1 MKTAFGSLLLS
12 TSAISSALA
21 WKDQCVGFKAH
32 SVDNIRNITSLYYA
46 AGSLVNLT
54 SLYTPLSTS
63 SLPAF
68 CRVQFTVVTNPA
80 TDKTAQAELWLP
92 DGWNK
97 RVIGY
102 GNGGWSGG
110 LPYTGIGPDGVA
122 QGYASY
128 GTDTGQYKGKSPQSA
143 AHASSFLS
151 GHQSSSRN
159 GSWGLGN
166 DDAIVDHAYRALHLT
181 TVASK
186 FLTMEYYGQNYTK
199 SYYSG
204 CSTGGRQGL
213 KAMTMFPEDYDGVV
227 IGSPANSFGRLMPW
241 ELHQSLVMQ
250 PVNSSRWIPAA
261 TWTAINKEVLKQ
273 CDGIDGVVDGILSDP
288 EACKYVHFPRHHG
301 PNANFVPERM
311 TCKMGYKGTDCLTLD
326 QLETFQKLYTT
337 YIDSEQNYVFSPY
350 ALGGELGYGSGL
362 STAIPFPIAEDYY
375 KYFVLNDTKWDWRTI
390 NASTIALGMKVN
402 PGNMDVTTPDLT
414 AFFARGGK
422 VIQYV
427 GWQDPL
433 ITPGNSI
440 KWYKDVVAYTAAKSD
455 LDVDNHFKLFTVP
468 GMQHCR
474 GGPGA
479 WIFGANAQR
488 AQAPPLQEGPQY
500 DVQAAMVEWLEQER
514 SVDHIVSVKY
524 TNDTLAQ
531 GVAFTRKLCPFEN

>member
-1 MKTAFGSLLLS
+1 MKTPFGLTLLS
-12 TSAISSALA
+12 ASAVIHASA
-21 WKDQCVGFKAH
+21 WKDQCAGFKMQ
-32 SVDNIRNITSLYYA
+32 SVDNLQNVTTSYYS
-46 AGSLVNLT
+46 AGTLVNLT

-68 CRVQFTVVTNPA
+68 CRVQFNVVTNPA
-80 TDKTAQAELWLP
+80 TGKTAQAELWLP
-92 DGWNK
+92 DGWNQ
-97 RVIGY
+97 RIIGY

-110 LPYTGIGPDGVA
+110 LPYSAMGPDGVA

-128 GTDTGQYKGKSPQSA
+128 GTDT
-143 AHASSFLS
+143 

-166 DDAIVDHAYRALHLT
+166 DDAIIDHAYRALHLT

-186 FLTMEYYGQNYTK
+186 ALTMEYYGNSGVIK

-250 PVNSSRWIPAA
+250 PVNSTRWIPPT
-261 TWTAINKEVLKQ
+261 TWTAIHEEVLKQ
-273 CDGIDGVVDGILSDP
+273 CDGVDGVVDGILSDP
-288 EACKYVHFPRHHG
+288 EAC
-301 PNANFVPERM
+301 NFVPESM
-311 TCKMGYKGTDCLTLD
+311 TCKQGNNGTNCLTLD
-326 QLETFQKLYTT
+326 QLETFRKLYTT
-337 YIDSEQNYVFSPY
+337 YVDSEQNYIFSPY

-362 STAIPFPIAEDYY
+362 STATPFPIAEDYY

-390 NASTIALGMKVN
+390 DASTIALGMKVN
-402 PGNMDVTTPDLT
+402 PGNMD
-414 AFFARGGK
+414 
-422 VIQYV
+422 
-427 GWQDPL
+427 
-433 ITPGNSI
+433 I
-440 KWYKDVVAYTAAKSD
+440 KWYKDVLAYTAAKSD

-474 GGPGA
+474 VRFALALGSGVDTA
-479 WIFGANAQR
+479 HAHRKFCYR
-488 AQAPPLQEGPQY
+488 ADLGHGFLVPMGSVHKHLLYKKGRSM
-500 DVQAAMVEWLEQER
+500 MVCLTSSMKKGYFVER
-514 SVDHIVSVKY
+514 LFRDFQS
-524 TNDTLAQ
+524 
-531 GVAFTRKLCPFEN
+531 KLRWSNGLNKDEA

>member
-1 MKTAFGSLLLS
+1 MKIALTSLLVSSGAL
-12 TSAISSALA
+12 TSAMA
-21 WKDQCVGFKAH
+21 WRDQCAGFKAD
-32 SVDNIRNITSLYYA
+32 SVDNIRNVTTLYYT

-63 SLPAF
+63 NLPAF
-68 CRVQFTVVTNPA
+68 CRVQFTVVTNPS
-80 TDKTAQAELWLP
+80 TGKTAQAELWLP

-110 LPYTGIGPDGVA
+110 LPYSAMGPDGVY

-128 GTDTGQYKGKSPQSA
+128 GTDTG
-143 AHASSFLS
+143 
-151 GHQSSSRN
+151 HQSSSRD

-166 DDAIVDHAYRALHLT
+166 DDAIIDHGYRALHLT
-181 TVASK
+181 TVAAK
-186 FLTMEYYGQNYTK
+186 ALTMEYYGQNYTK

-213 KAMTMFPEDYDGVV
+213 KAMSRFPEDYDGVV

-250 PVNSSRWIPAA
+250 PVNSSRWIPSA
-261 TWTAINKEVLKQ
+261 TWTAIYKEVLKQ
-273 CDGIDGVVDGILSDP
+273 CDEIDGVADGVLSDP
-288 EACKYVHFPRHHG
+288 EAC
-301 PNANFVPERM
+301 NFVPERM
-311 TCKMGYKGTDCLTLD
+311 ACKLGNNETDCLTLD
-326 QLETFQKLYTT
+326 QLETFRKLYTT
-337 YIDSEQNYVFSPY
+337 YVDSEQNYIFSPY

-362 STAIPFPIAEDYY
+362 STPTPFPIAEDFY

-390 NASTIALGMKVN
+390 NASTIALGMQVN
-402 PGNMDVTTPDLT
+402 PGNMDVNTPDLT

-422 VIQYV
+422 VLQYV

-433 ITPGNSI
+433 ITAGNSI
-440 KWYKDVVAYTAAKSD
+440 KWYKDVLAYTAANSD
-455 LDVDNHFKLFTVP
+455 VNIDDHFKLFTVP

-479 WIFGANAQR
+479 WIFGANGQR

-524 TNDTLAQ
+524 TNDSVSQ
-531 GVAFTRKLCPFEN
+531 GIAFTRKICPYPQQSVYQGGDQNSEASFKCQ